1 MAHACHVIVRAHAWT
16 PPSKKLR
23 RWRGPERLHEWVR
36 VLNET
41 RRELSRCLI
50 FRQQP
55 VKMFHLSAGSL
66 GWEGSLWGQRWA
78 QPESCGTEMSHH
90 SAGSLVWVE
99 SGPNHFLHHNY
110 ILGEC
115 VNEMLVTLH
124 VSTSTD
130 NTRHHVSCVHRIWMT
145 HELSTSLWNCAVY
158 FMSACTKNVQETSL
172 GHPLYVFCSAGNF
185 TFCPVFCILY
195 KYENFTCSYN

>member
-1 MAHACHVIVRAHAWT
+1 
-16 PPSKKLR
+16 
-23 RWRGPERLHEWVR
+23 
-36 VLNET
+36 
-41 RRELSRCLI
+41 
-50 FRQQP
+50 
-55 VKMFHLSAGSL
+55 
-66 GWEGSLWGQRWA
+66 
-78 QPESCGTEMSHH
+78 MSHH

-130 NTRHHVSCVHRIWMT
+130 NTRHQVSCAHRIWMT
-145 HELSTSLWNCAVY
+145 HDLSTSLRNCAVYFMSACTKNVQEISIPTSLRNCAVY

-185 TFCPVFCILY
+185 TFCPVLSALFH
-195 KYENFTCSYN
+195 SQYNMYSFYMYAQLTHTPDSGYFGN